1 MSNIPTCK
9 LKQENSKNM
18 RFIYNN
24 EVADIETKYGC
35 LGKEEVRTGRKQG
48 GGDEPK
54 MTIEDMGDVN
64 SKRKTIG
71 HNSETCHSKIV
82 H

>member
-1 MSNIPTCK
+1 M
-9 LKQENSKNM
+9 
-18 RFIYNN
+18 
-24 EVADIETKYGC
+24 V
-35 LGKEEVRTGRKQG
+35 VWGRRRLELDVSRG